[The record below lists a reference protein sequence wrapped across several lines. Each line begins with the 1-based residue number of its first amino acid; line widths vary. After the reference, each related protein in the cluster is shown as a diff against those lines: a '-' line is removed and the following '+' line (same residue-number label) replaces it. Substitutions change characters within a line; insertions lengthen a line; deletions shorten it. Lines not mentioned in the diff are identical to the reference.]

1 MRSMPHRS
9 VVDGMIPARSPLVGR
24 KDELQLIWS
33 QYRIAMNGNARV
45 VLLAGELGIGKTRL
59 LDEIADRALPEGA
72 TVLQGEASDSEGM
85 PAYLPF
91 LIALGRYIRAIPL
104 DRLREQ
110 VSVAPQILASI
121 LPEISGRLGEL
132 PATYSLPQEQKR
144 FRLYE
149 AIGSFLEAISTS
161 RPLLLTLDDLQ
172 WADSASLNLLCHI
185 IRYQPEAKLLV
196 VGSYREGEVSRNTAL
211 DHAIIELG
219 RQRVLTRVK
228 IDPLSE
234 DEIEELAVNYLKG
247 PISSS
252 VKQVLYAQSEG
263 NPFFAEEILAVWSQK
278 GDLVQEG
285 ELWLP
290 ASQLE
295 HTLPSSIVGAL
306 REQLMRLSPIT
317 IDHLRVAAAI
327 GRTFELS
334 LLAAVEAQEVEE
346 VEDHLLEAV
355 NAHLIRTVEPGV
367 YMFEHSKIRE
377 TLNTEVSTSRRRRLH
392 EAIGLVLESLYA
404 LKKTGSIYELS
415 ELAFHFTQSRD
426 RERGVSYAQQAAEQA
441 LQAFALKEAKDFYQT
456 ALDLIDAS
464 DSRRGRLLLGLGRAA
479 LLDRM
484 ENDAVA
490 AYQAALSWS
499 LQSGELETAAQ
510 AARGVGLAYW
520 RQGALLE
527 TRKALEHAMEL
538 LKNSSSPLAVQVL
551 VDLATL
557 LIVYLGEQDAGATY
571 IQQAREMA
579 DRLGDNLLQ
588 AAVSRVVAR
597 KDFVPVNNLLLT
609 VQSMERAMVIIEAHD
624 DACEAAECSLYLASL
639 YYWMAEIK
647 RSHEISLRW
656 LEFNARCRQQC
667 QSRDV
672 FAWLALLHAS
682 QGRWADA
689 EQAIEQT
696 KSVAI
701 NMAHP
706 ASVNFLH
713 QIRGFLA
720 YQREDYVTAERE
732 LRASDREQQRGFQYF
747 MFHTG
752 LPGLVMMAS
761 GKHEEVNAYITE
773 QEALLDK
780 LPADT
785 LTTAPIMMCLAL
797 LAIVA
802 GNRERLIKLYPRLLR
817 FKGQHYWFL
826 VDRIL
831 GMICIATG
839 DWDMAMSHLADAE
852 AVARREDLVPEL
864 ARTLLAQAD
873 CELARNAHACERGRE
888 LLEHALA
895 LFKRLGLTAATTD
908 VSNRLRT
915 LSSQPQS
922 PPQAPL
928 PARLTKS
935 EVKVLQLVAQGKSN
949 RQIARELS
957 LSEKTVANH
966 ITHIFNKTGC
976 ENRVAATTFAIR
988 SGLISESA

>member
-104 DRLREQ
+104 DQLREQ

-263 NPFFAEEILAVWSQK
+263 NPFFTEEILAVWSQK
-278 GDLVQEG
+278 GNLVQEG

-377 TLNTEVSTSRRRRLH
+377 TLYTEVSTSRRRRLH
-392 EAIGLVLESLYA
+392 EAIGLALESLYA

-609 VQSMERAMVIIEAHD
+609 VQSMERAMVIIEAQD